1 MHAILSIDT
10 MSQRYGYL
18 PSELLSKASTFD
30 LWICNEALRFQQTS
44 QAEAQGDFSHLSE
57 KDLLDMKNSL

>member
-1 MHAILSIDT
+1 MHAIISIDT

-30 LWICNEALRFQQTS
+30 LWICNEAMRFQQTS
-44 QAEAQGDFSHLSE
+44 QAEAQGDFSHLNE
-57 KDLLDMKNSL
+57 EDLLAMKNNV